1 MARWLRSGDVDGAS
15 YAYLLHSSGA
25 HNRSNAYRY
34 YAVRP
39 ASSNA
44 VNFKKAAD
52 TRAFGSVARI
62 GAWLRSGN
70 ARQETISSALLN
82 VSGGYNSGSTRNRYA
97 VRPAL
102 HSSVKNFSAD
112 NSRIPFV

>member
-1 MARWLRSGDVDGAS
+1 MNDLYFPAFKTGGRIVGVDIILKKPRISRAFGSVARMYDAWLRSGDVDGAS

-44 VNFKKAAD
+44 VN
-52 TRAFGSVARI
+52 
-62 GAWLRSGN
+62 
-70 ARQETISSALLN
+70 
-82 VSGGYNSGSTRNRYA
+82 
-97 VRPAL
+97 
-102 HSSVKNFSAD
+102 
-112 NSRIPFV
+112 

>member
-1 MARWLRSGDVDGAS
+1 MYDAWLRSGDVDGAS

-44 VNFKKAAD
+44 VNFKKVAD
-52 TRAFGSVARI
+52 TPRFLGLSLAHITPGCV
-62 GAWLRSGN
+62 
-70 ARQETISSALLN
+70 
-82 VSGGYNSGSTRNRYA
+82 
-97 VRPAL
+97 PAL
-102 HSSVKNFSAD
+102 ATMRTLHAFSILLAALAAVTL
-112 NSRIPFV
+112 IPALPCVPLHRMQ

>member
-1 MARWLRSGDVDGAS
+1 MSAVLPIYTFSILLVLVAAAVLIPAMPCVPRFIECSKFFKKAADTRAFGSVARKYNAWLRSGDVDGAS

-44 VNFKKAAD
+44 VN
-52 TRAFGSVARI
+52 
-62 GAWLRSGN
+62 
-70 ARQETISSALLN
+70 
-82 VSGGYNSGSTRNRYA
+82 
-97 VRPAL
+97 
-102 HSSVKNFSAD
+102 
-112 NSRIPFV
+112 

>member
-1 MARWLRSGDVDGAS
+1 MYDAWLRSGDVDGAS

-44 VNFKKAAD
+44 VNF
-52 TRAFGSVARI
+52 
-62 GAWLRSGN
+62 
-70 ARQETISSALLN
+70 
-82 VSGGYNSGSTRNRYA
+82 
-97 VRPAL
+97 
-102 HSSVKNFSAD
+102 
-112 NSRIPFV
+112 